1 MIRIATKE
9 DISRIYELGDL
20 VNKNFRK
27 LFNMEN
33 ILKEEYSRVFGYEEN
48 NRVIGFLHITILYE
62 VVDII
67 NIVVDENYRNQKIAS
82 NLLDHMMSDLTT
94 DTKIITLEVNVT
106 NEAAINLYKKFGFEI
121 VNIRKNYYDNEDG
134 YLMGRI
140 LKQ

>member
-33 ILKEEYSRVFGYEEN
+33 ILKEEYSRVFVYEEN